1 MLIADIVSVL
11 LYHKS
16 LPIMLI
22 CLTLFWKDL
31 TPAIVN
37 LLTSSQT
44 VNQVSSEVSST
55 FIK

>member
-1 MLIADIVSVL
+1 
-11 LYHKS
+11 
-16 LPIMLI
+16 MLI